1 MSNFTDYND
10 DNNFYE
16 NQDYD
21 FEPYE
26 TKKKKKGVLFILS
39 IVFFALGFLI
49 SCLNT
54 FINHLR
60 NTRLELPNTM
70 SFSLGLIFGSIVII
84 TILFLLGTKV
94 FKKNGILFAFS
105 IIFFLGSSGIIVST
119 FKTIGDE
126 YLANKAGEEKL
137 ISLCNSIANEQDI
150 SGESYEKSQYG
161 ELTPL
166 LNVIRDYGTKYR
178 SLSND
183 INENISSIGID
194 NILKPNS
201 LGNSEQIK
209 TSKKKLEDTVK
220 IIDKTEAECNDL
232 IANLDKSVSNM
243 ELPQK
248 YKTDFLNGFRK
259 SQLKD
264 GKNLTEL
271 FKVQK
276 EIFSKANSF
285 LDFLLSS
292 QGKYVIK
299 DNKML
304 FYTNADLDKASV
316 FIKDIKNLAQKETEI
331 QDKMT
336 KSKNKG
342 LDDLNKLK

>member
-26 TKKKKKGVLFILS
+26 TKKKKKKGVLFILS

-49 SCLNT
+49 SCLNI

-70 SFSLGLIFGSIVII
+70 SFSLGLIFGSILII
-84 TILFLLGTKV
+84 VILFLLGTKV
-94 FKKNGILFAFS
+94 FKKNGVLFAFS

-126 YLANKAGEEKL
+126 YLVNKAGEEKL
-137 ISLCNSIANEQDI
+137 ISLCNSIENEQDI

-161 ELTPL
+161 EFAPV
-166 LNVIRDYGTKYR
+166 LNIVSEYGPK
-178 SLSND
+178 SIALKKD
-183 INENISSIGID
+183 INNISSIG
-194 NILKPNS
+194 LETMLSANS
-201 LGNSEQIK
+201 LGDSDQIK
-209 TSKKKLEDTVK
+209 TSKEKLEDTVK

-232 IANLDKSVSNM
+232 ITILDKMVSNVKSPK
-243 ELPQK
+243 E
-248 YKTDFLNGFRK
+248 YKKSFLDAFRK
-259 SQLKD
+259 EQLKD
-264 GKNLTEL
+264 SKNIAEL
-271 FKVQK
+271 FKVTK
-276 EIFSKANSF
+276 EIYSKTNSF

-292 QGKYVIK
+292 QGKYVVEN
-299 DNKML
+299 NKL
-304 FYTNADLDKASV
+304 SFYNDSDINKANGFVEDITNLIEKG
-316 FIKDIKNLAQKETEI
+316 NEI
-331 QDKMT
+331 Q
-336 KSKNKG
+336 
-342 LDDLNKLK
+342 NKLK